1 MTPANI
7 FLIAGPDDYPNRD
20 FVWAKLDALAAA
32 KGDIV
37 ILTGGHP
44 EGVEAH
50 AREWCFIPDR
60 EHTLFVVPARR
71 SHLSSARAMQI
82 GTMMA
87 YLPHGVLIF
96 GDGCEDVKASAVR
109 MEVPVMRA
117 RG

>member
-7 FLIAGPDDYPNRD
+7 FLIAGPDDYPNHD
-20 FVWAKLDALAAA
+20 FVWSKLDALAAA

-44 EGVEAH
+44 EGVELH
-50 AREWCFIPDR
+50 ARAWASDR
-60 EHTLFVVPARR
+60 KRTLFIVPQRR
-71 SHLSSARAMQI
+71 SHPSSARAMQI

-96 GDGCEDVKASAVR
+96 GDGGEDVKTAAVK

>member
-20 FVWAKLDALAAA
+20 FVWSKLDALAAA

-37 ILTGGHP
+37 VMTGGHP

-50 AREWCFIPDR
+50 ARMWASDR
-60 EHTLFVVPARR
+60 ERTLFVVPARR
-71 SHLSSARAMQI
+71 SHLSSARAMQV
-82 GTMMA
+82 GTMIA

-96 GDGCEDVKASAVR
+96 GGGCEDVKAAAVK